1 MPQAISRPLVSS
13 RTVCDPST
21 ERWDGKMHRVGTDL
35 WGAADRYEPYVGRW
49 SRLIAQDFV
58 GWLGV
63 VPGASW
69 LDVGC
74 GTGALSSAIIRTAA
88 PAEVR
93 GVDPAE
99 GFVATADSLL
109 GGTHFAASVGDAAE
123 LPFPNDSFDAVVSG
137 LVLTFVPD
145 LGRALAE
152 AGRVTRPGGTVG
164 AYVWDY
170 AGRMQMIRLFWDAAA
185 ELDPAAREL
194 DEGVRFADLA
204 NPEGLRRS
212 FEDAGLRS
220 VETRAIDIA
229 TVFVDFHDYW
239 LPFLG
244 GQGPAPAYCVAL
256 DDDRRRAL
264 REALRELL
272 PTEPDGSIHLLAR
285 AWAVRGSVISR

>member
-1 MPQAISRPLVSS
+1 M
-13 RTVCDPST
+13 
-21 ERWDGKMHRVGTDL
+21 
-35 WGAADRYEPYVGRW
+35 
-49 SRLIAQDFV
+49 
-58 GWLGV
+58 
-63 VPGASW
+63 
-69 LDVGC
+69 
-74 GTGALSSAIIRTAA
+74 
-88 PAEVR
+88 
-93 GVDPAE
+93 
-99 GFVATADSLL
+99 
-109 GGTHFAASVGDAAE
+109 
-123 LPFPNDSFDAVVSG
+123 VVSG

-152 AGRVTRPGGTVG
+152 AGRVTRRGGTVG

-194 DEGVRFADLA
+194 DDGVRFADLA

-229 TVFVDFHDYW
+229 TVFVDFDDYW

-244 GQGPAPAYCVAL
+244 AQGPAPAYCVAL

-272 PTEPDGSIHLLAR
+272 PTEPDGTIHLLAR
-285 AWAVRGSVISR
+285 AWAARGSVIPR

>member
-1 MPQAISRPLVSS
+1 M
-13 RTVCDPST
+13 CDPST
-21 ERWDGKMHRVGTDL
+21 ELLDGKMQRVGTDP

-49 SRLIAQDFV
+49 SRLVALDFV
-58 GWLGV
+58 GWLGI
-63 VPGASW
+63 VPGAGW

-74 GTGALSSAIIRTAA
+74 GTGALSSAIIRTAT

-99 GFVATADSLL
+99 GFVATANALI

-123 LPFPNDSFDAVVSG
+123 LPFPDDSFDVVVSG
-137 LVLTFVPD
+137 LVLNFVPD

-170 AGRMQMIRLFWDAAA
+170 AGRMQMMRLFWDAAA

-194 DEGVRFADLA
+194 DEGVRFADVA
-204 NPEGLRRS
+204 NPERLRRS
-212 FEDAGLRS
+212 FQNAGLRS
-220 VETRAIDIA
+220 VKTRATDIA
-229 TVFVDFHDYW
+229 TVFVDFDDYW

-285 AWAVRGSVISR
+285 AWAVRGSVIPG

>member
-1 MPQAISRPLVSS
+1 LV
-13 RTVCDPST
+13 
-21 ERWDGKMHRVGTDL
+21 
-35 WGAADRYEPYVGRW
+35 
-49 SRLIAQDFV
+49 AQDFIAR
-58 GWLGV
+58 LGI
-63 VPGASW
+63 VPGARW

-74 GTGALSSAIIRTAA
+74 GTGALSSVIIRTAA
-88 PAEVR
+88 PADVR
-93 GVDPAE
+93 GIDPAE
-99 GFVATADSLL
+99 GFVATANALI

-123 LPFPNDSFDAVVSG
+123 LPFPDDSFDVVVSG
-137 LVLTFVPD
+137 LVLNFVPD

-152 AGRVTRPGGTVG
+152 AGRVTRPAGTVG

-185 ELDPAAREL
+185 ELDPAARKL
-194 DEGVRFADLA
+194 DEGVCFADLA

-229 TVFVDFHDYW
+229 TVFVDFDDYW

-285 AWAVRGSVISR
+285 AWAVRGSVIPR